1 MKGGGFL
8 DSVLIVSGTE
18 KSTAFFTDF
27 LSENSCN
34 KIVTARNCGEA
45 RRIMIDRDFD
55 LCIINTP
62 LPDEFGSSLAVNIAA
77 RGAGQVIM
85 IVKSELYDEVSA
97 KVEENG
103 VFTIAKPLNRQILW
117 SALKLAAAAYNK
129 MVKLKQENGKLLQLI
144 DDIRFIDRA
153 KCILIQ
159 YLNMTEAEAHRHI
172 EKQAMDMRITR
183 KQVAKD
189 ILKTYET

>member
-1 MKGGGFL
+1 M